1 MAETCKLGE
10 EVTNKMLGVGRGQK
24 RIVKLG
30 RERFDCWPLSWNKQ
44 STVLFGWSEFEPSPH
59 AGIGSCTGV
68 SVLVLTCGLTK
79 LFWINS
85 KTCINLMVT
94 NQDLAHYCNPI
105 LNLLILF
112 TNYTVKALLVT
123 TLS

>member
-44 STVLFGWSEFEPSPH
+44 STVLFGWSEFEPTFFEGNFRRPP
-59 AGIGSCTGV
+59 
-68 SVLVLTCGLTK
+68 GLGR
-79 LFWINS
+79 
-85 KTCINLMVT
+85 
-94 NQDLAHYCNPI
+94 A
-105 LNLLILF
+105 
-112 TNYTVKALLVT
+112 
-123 TLS
+123 

>member
-59 AGIGSCTGV
+59 AGIGSCTGGV
-68 SVLVLTCGLTK
+68 SIGIDVWVDK
-79 LFWINS
+79 I
-85 KTCINLMVT
+85 
-94 NQDLAHYCNPI
+94 I
-105 LNLLILF
+105 LDQ
-112 TNYTVKALLVT
+112 
-123 TLS
+123 

>member
-44 STVLFGWSEFEPSPH
+44 STVLFG
-59 AGIGSCTGV
+59 
-68 SVLVLTCGLTK
+68 
-79 LFWINS
+79 
-85 KTCINLMVT
+85 
-94 NQDLAHYCNPI
+94 
-105 LNLLILF
+105 
-112 TNYTVKALLVT
+112 
-123 TLS
+123 